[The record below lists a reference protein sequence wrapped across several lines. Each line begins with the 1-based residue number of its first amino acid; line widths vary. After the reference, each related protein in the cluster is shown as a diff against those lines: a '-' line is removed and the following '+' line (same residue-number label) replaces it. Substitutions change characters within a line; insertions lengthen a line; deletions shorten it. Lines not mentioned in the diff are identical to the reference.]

1 MPGLPT
7 FDGDNVDLYLQL
19 LSDAQRMEDRKMVR
33 MIVRQ
38 LRAHTGRGAIPENS
52 DGVIPF
58 PVVANG
64 SVCALTEVEFWKD
77 SKFWTDFIQFIA
89 VLIVGLSWFTLPL
102 LLNAF
107 IIHG

>member
-33 MIVRQ
+33 LIVRQ
-38 LRAHTGRGAIPENS
+38 LRVHTGRSAIPENS

-58 PVVANG
+58 PLAANG
-64 SVCALTEVEFWKD
+64 SVCALAEEDFWKD
-77 SKFWTDFIQFIA
+77 SRFWTDLVQFIA
-89 VLIVGLSWFTLPL
+89 VLVAGLSWFTLPL

-107 IIHG
+107 ILHG